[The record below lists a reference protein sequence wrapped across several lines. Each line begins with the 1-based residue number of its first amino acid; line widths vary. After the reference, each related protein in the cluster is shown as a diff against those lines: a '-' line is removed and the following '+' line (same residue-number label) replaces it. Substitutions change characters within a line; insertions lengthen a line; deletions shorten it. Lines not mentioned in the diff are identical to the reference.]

1 MRLQK
6 LIALTTEL
14 SRRTAEQAIAKGLVT
29 VNGTVV
35 TVMGTTVDPL
45 KDKVYFK
52 GRPLRTPERFYYL
65 AFYKP
70 RRVLVTKNDPEGRP
84 TIWEYLESW
93 KGKLN
98 SAGRLDFES
107 EGLILLT
114 NDGEMLNAL
123 THPRHEIF
131 KIYEAKVRGVPAK
144 ETLDNLKNGVRL
156 DDGKTL
162 PAEVRVLS
170 VKESNAWIEISIR
183 EGRYRQIRRMCE
195 AVGHDV
201 LKLKRVSVGPIRL
214 ARMKPGEWRFLSQKE
229 VSSLREALA
238 TKQSHGIAKLSSR

>member
-14 SRRTAEQAIAKGLVT
+14 SRRAAEEAIAKGCVT
-29 VNGTVV
+29 VNGEVV
-35 TVMGTTVDPL
+35 TVMGTTVDPA
-45 KDKVYFK
+45 KDKVCFR
-52 GRPLRTPERFYYL
+52 GRPLRAPERFQYL

-84 TIWEYLESW
+84 TIWEYMESW

-98 SAGRLDFES
+98 SAGRLDFDS
-107 EGLILLT
+107 EGIILLT

-123 THPRHEIF
+123 THPRHEIY
-131 KIYEAKVRGVPAK
+131 KVYEAKVRGVPTK
-144 ETLDNLKNGVRL
+144 ETIEKLKDGVRL

-162 PAEVRVLS
+162 PALVRVMS
-170 VKESNAWIEISIR
+170 IKESNAWIEISIR
-183 EGRYRQIRRMCE
+183 EGRYRQVRRMCE
-195 AVGHDV
+195 AVGHEV

-214 ARMKPGEWRFLSQKE
+214 GRMRAGEWRFLSRKE
-229 VSSLREALA
+229 VDSLKKSLTAETAEGA
-238 TKQSHGIAKLSSR
+238 EEK